1 MYPGRAYAGAHSKE
15 GSNRSPD
22 ADLASRTCLSGAS
35 PSHSGMPFDP
45 MEKLKLYKQNH
56 LVAAVCAAAA
66 VIDCLGPPLVS
77 RYGEHA

>member
-1 MYPGRAYAGAHSKE
+1 MYPGRAYSGAPSKE
-15 GSNRSPD
+15 GINRGPD

-56 LVAAVCAAAA
+56 LVSAVCAAVAA
-66 VIDCLGPPLVS
+66 MGCFGPLLVS
-77 RYGEHA
+77 KCGAHA